1 MKKALLALGLFV
13 TLGGCP
19 GPQPMTNNTATP
31 LPLPTGTATPMPWLT
46 SDPECTGTLTR
57 AEWLV
62 CDNKGLNDLHR
73 RLAQEWQVARQNASP
88 EREQV
93 LTDQLYAL
101 LSERDAC
108 QDATCVAT
116 AYRRYLSGPPPRAT
130 PAPST
135 WKPKPKPRPKPRWH
149 PRPGHDRG
157 GDGDWQED
165 RDGPVKGQS
174 CVAQAGP
181 GPAQQLSRQCDAVNS
196 GPGALCS
203 PRRSCGD
210 LREQITHGCRQ
221 SYRKPGF
228 CRL

>member
-1 MKKALLALGLFV
+1 MKKALVSLALFV

-19 GPQPMTNNTATP
+19 APNPVNNNMAYPT
-31 LPLPTGTATPMPWLT
+31 PLPTGTPSAMPWLT

-73 RLAQEWQVARQNASP
+73 RLAQEWATARQNASP

-93 LTDQLYAL
+93 LEDQLYAL

-108 QDATCVAT
+108 QDAACVAT
-116 AYRRYLSGPPPRAT
+116 AYRRYLSAPPPAPA
-130 PAPST
+130 PAPSK
-135 WKPKPKPRPKPRWH
+135 WKPKPRWKPQPHHRWH
-149 PRPGHDRG
+149 PRS
-157 GDGDWQED
+157 D
-165 RDGPVKGQS
+165 RDRDDDWRDDPPVKGSS
-174 CVAQAGP
+174 CIGQVGP

-196 GPGALCS
+196 GPGGLCS
-203 PRRSCGD
+203 PRRSCGE
-210 LREQITHGCRQ
+210 LRDQITHGCRQ

>member
-1 MKKALLALGLFV
+1 MRKALLSLGLFV
-13 TLGGCP
+13 ALGGCP
-19 GPQPMTNNTATP
+19 APQPTYNNLAYPTP
-31 LPLPTGTATPMPWLT
+31 LPTDSPSPMPWLT
-46 SDPECTGTLTR
+46 SDPVCTGTPTR

-73 RLAQEWQVARQNASP
+73 RLAQEWATARQNASP

-93 LTDQLYAL
+93 LEDQLYAL

-108 QDATCVAT
+108 QDAACVAT
-116 AYRRYLSGPPPRAT
+116 AYRRYLSA
-130 PAPST
+130 PAPAPVPAPRWT
-135 WKPKPKPRPKPRWH
+135 PKPKPKWHPKPRWH
-149 PRPGHDRG
+149 HSRHDRDDDG
-157 GDGDWQED
+157 GGWDN
-165 RDGPVKGQS
+165 DGPPKGAS
-174 CVAQAGP
+174 CIGQMGP

-196 GPGALCS
+196 GPGGLCS

-210 LREQITHGCRQ
+210 LREQINHGCRQ